1 MHHLELKEALEA
13 HYGAVLAEPPTL
25 CQDALLVSLNN
36 GVLLELRYPAA
47 SEYAIAWRWEDAQ
60 LRIDTAPLHR
70 TLATF
75 PNHLHDAS
83 DVLREDRLTH
93 PSAEPWAN
101 VRAVIDAVLV
111 DPLLQA

>member
-1 MHHLELKEALEA
+1 MTLSISRRRMIESL
-13 HYGAVLAEPPTL
+13 VLAAAAACAAPP
-25 CQDALLVSLNN
+25 ALAQPVRLRVSTI
-36 GVLLELRYPAA
+36 P
-47 SEYAIAWRWEDAQ
+47 I
-60 LRIDTAPLHR
+60 IDTAPLHR